1 VLYIRGIFSEILFFK
16 IYIYIYIN
24 NNEYINNKINWL
36 RWKKKEK
43 NYIKIKKF
51 FNKKK
56 NFF

>member
-1 VLYIRGIFSEILFFK
+1 LLLFLVFCFLFFK

-56 NFF
+56 KFF

>member
-1 VLYIRGIFSEILFFK
+1 LLLLFLVFCFLFFK